1 MVLDAEA
8 KELIERLQDIED
20 RLISDEILEESV
32 YSSIRT
38 LEKIFGK
45 KSIFRDLLKRL
56 RSAHKVTRLDAA
68 VRKAI
73 RQTETSIEVANASAI
88 FPHLRVN
95 KNSVLSD
102 FLADTGKLPKAKLR
116 EFHEFFARTSPILE
130 KAFEKGDSKQIKK
143 ILREYIEVLESEE
156 KYLQENIH
164 QITQDIKH
172 TWSVHN
178 TMGHEVAHWVW
189 GELSKSRNIYANAL
203 NEAYSF
209 ALQKLM
215 HTFQEDYIF
224 SKEKLLA
231 EIRGLYQ
238 LIVPRKYAYN
248 ELQYRFMRP
257 FIIFIGI
264 LILSDSIA
272 RKDGDYRNKKLF
284 LESYSSPTLMKIF
297 QLIEQSLNNLKNE
310 ELREIIRNTLLK
322 TGINQLKKC
331 KEEVIID
338 LESHLKKLPKYI
350 QQETLVIGGA
360 NNWKNWTS
368 FKDGLLAPGSVL
380 NNNTRQFA
388 ASIDLLRIMGYEDK
402 ATKYQ
407 DRYLK
412 ILERTLRKIADYTN
426 DKEAEIF
433 RKEKHTVDGVIA
445 VIEQEEKDLAEIL
458 QGLKF

>member
-1 MVLDAEA
+1 
-8 KELIERLQDIED
+8 
-20 RLISDEILEESV
+20 
-32 YSSIRT
+32 
-38 LEKIFGK
+38 
-45 KSIFRDLLKRL
+45 
-56 RSAHKVTRLDAA
+56 
-68 VRKAI
+68 
-73 RQTETSIEVANASAI
+73 
-88 FPHLRVN
+88 
-95 KNSVLSD
+95 
-102 FLADTGKLPKAKLR
+102 
-116 EFHEFFARTSPILE
+116 
-130 KAFEKGDSKQIKK
+130 
-143 ILREYIEVLESEE
+143 
-156 KYLQENIH
+156 
-164 QITQDIKH
+164 
-172 TWSVHN
+172 
-178 TMGHEVAHWVW
+178 
-189 GELSKSRNIYANAL
+189 
-203 NEAYSF
+203 
-209 ALQKLM
+209 
-215 HTFQEDYIF
+215 
-224 SKEKLLA
+224 
-231 EIRGLYQ
+231 
-238 LIVPRKYAYN
+238 
-248 ELQYRFMRP
+248 
-257 FIIFIGI
+257 
-264 LILSDSIA
+264 
-272 RKDGDYRNKKLF
+272 
-284 LESYSSPTLMKIF
+284 
-297 QLIEQSLNNLKNE
+297 NE
-310 ELREIIRNTLLK
+310 ELRETIRNTLLK